1 MVPQKGKAL
10 VLLRTLNELLRR
22 LSKMGE
28 RNTEFCGRILIFL
41 SQAFP
46 LGERSGVNLRGE
58 YGPPW
63 DGPVAKPAKSK
74 GEKVGVDKDKMA
86 VDETPE
92 ALEDVKKEGVPSSFN
107 VLPFVHWSSADFYY
121 TFWSLQQPFARPNVF
136 ADPTVFPA
144 FRESVNKVLPFIKE
158 ATAKERAMMGN
169 KSASGNS
176 NNLTPS
182 TSLPTVSAGSKRK
195 RDGADSVNESSSLKS
210 YFFAKFLTSP
220 ELLDLEV
227 LCTDLSTFRSLTRS

>member
-63 DGPVAKPAKSK
+63 DGPVANPVKPK
-74 GEKVGVDKDKMA
+74 GGKEGEDKDKMA
-86 VDETPE
+86 VDESSDILEE
-92 ALEDVKKEGVPSSFN
+92 AKKEGAN
-107 VLPFVHWSSADFYY
+107 
-121 TFWSLQQPFARPNVF
+121 
-136 ADPTVFPA
+136 
-144 FRESVNKVLPFIKE
+144 
-158 ATAKERAMMGN
+158 
-169 KSASGNS
+169 
-176 NNLTPS
+176 
-182 TSLPTVSAGSKRK
+182 
-195 RDGADSVNESSSLKS
+195 
-210 YFFAKFLTSP
+210 
-220 ELLDLEV
+220 
-227 LCTDLSTFRSLTRS
+227 

>member
-1 MVPQKGKAL
+1 MIPQKGKAL

-63 DGPVAKPAKSK
+63 DGPVAKSVNSK
-74 GEKVGVDKDKMA
+74 GEKEGEDKDKMT
-86 VDETPE
+86 VDESPE
-92 ALEDVKKEGVPSSFN
+92 ALEEVKKEGAPPSFWFS
-107 VLPFVHWSSADFYY
+107 LHVHRNLVDFYY

-136 ADPTVFPA
+136 ADPTAFPA
-144 FRESVNKVLPFIKE
+144 FKESVSRVLPFIKE

-169 KSASGNS
+169 KSASGN

-182 TSLPTVSAGSKRK
+182 TPLPVVSIGSKRK
-195 RDGADSVNESSSLKS
+195 RDGTEAVDESSSLKS

-220 ELLDLEV
+220 DLLDLEV
-227 LCTDLSTFRSLTRS
+227 RRIS